1 MKIALLLEHFDS
13 QGGGLE
19 RWAWQLSHA
28 LGRRGHHV
36 SVIAFEPARSP
47 AEDDAIDD
55 GESGGRVEV
64 RLLPWRES
72 RLARAHA
79 MAAAVSGIRA
89 DVVHDLGVGWS
100 ADLLQPQMGCRLA
113 NHRRELR
120 SLSARQR
127 VFQAIHPHKRRW
139 LDEVR
144 RLEQRQYQRTSCL
157 IGAVS
162 QMVARDLSEFHSVP
176 SERIRLIPNGVDT
189 GRFSPAP
196 RAKRE
201 VHRERLDI
209 TSNTVFL
216 FAAHNP
222 RLKGIGPLLKAFSAC
237 VLKRPDLRLV
247 VVGREPSAESLRFVR
262 AEGLENAVIFAGFV
276 DDLGPWL
283 AASDAFVLPSYYDA
297 CSLAILEA
305 CACGLPVITTRHN
318 GAAELL
324 TDGREGRLIQ
334 HADDTDAL
342 AGALIELAD
351 PEVRA
356 RMSLNALE
364 LTSRCSFERNVDE
377 VEKVYA
383 EAAQRRRGGGRANA

>member
-1 MKIALLLEHFDS
+1 VKITLILERFDS

-28 LGRRGHHV
+28 LGRRGHRV
-36 SVIAFEPARSP
+36 SVIAFQPGRNPAQGG
-47 AEDDAIDD
+47 DI
-55 GESGGRVEV
+55 ESGPTEV

-72 RLARAHA
+72 RLERGRAIES
-79 MAAAVSGIRA
+79 AVSGIGA

-120 SLSARQR
+120 SLSVRQR
-127 VFQAIHPHKRRW
+127 LFHAIHPSKRRW

-144 RLEQRQYQRTSCL
+144 RLEQRQYRRTSCL
-157 IGAVS
+157 IAAVS
-162 QMVARDLSEFHSVP
+162 RMVARDLGEFHSVQP
-176 SERIRLIPNGVDT
+176 DRIRLIPNGVDT
-189 GRFSPAP
+189 VRFSPAP
-196 RAKRE
+196 PTRRE
-201 VHRERLDI
+201 CDRERL
-209 TSNTVFL
+209 NVAGKTVFL
-216 FAAHNP
+216 FAARNA
-222 RLKGIGPLLKAFSAC
+222 RLKGIEPLLKAFSAS
-237 VLKRPDLRLV
+237 VLKRPDLRLA
-247 VVGREPSAESLRFVR
+247 VVGSEPNPASLRFVHTER
-262 AEGLENAVIFAGFV
+262 LEQNVIFAGFV

-297 CSLAILEA
+297 CSLALLEA

-324 TDGREGRLIQ
+324 TDGREGRLIN

-342 AGALIELAD
+342 AEALLDLAD

-356 RMSLNALE
+356 RMSLHTVE

-383 EAAQRRRGGGRANA
+383 EAAERRLGRRSTA